1 MNRII
6 PKPQIQPELND
17 RRGAALVEFSIVA
30 PVFMFLILGMV
41 EMGNA
46 LEATTQLSAALREA
60 GRLASMDWSEIVPEG
75 ESPNEKVIRDIRNF
89 LKAGGYP
96 GDDITITLTSADG
109 NDVGQTFDLADPA
122 NERRL
127 FKLEA
132 TIPFE
137 QVSTFPHGLMNG
149 RNINA
154 RIVMRAGRIS
164 LMN

>member
-1 MNRII
+1 MMRII
-6 PKPQIQPELND
+6 SKTQQHHNHEK
-17 RRGAALVEFSIVA
+17 RRGAALVEFAIVS
-30 PVFMFLILGMV
+30 PIFMFLILGMV

-60 GRLASMDWSEIVPEG
+60 GRLASMDWAELVPEG
-75 ESPNEKVIRDIRNF
+75 QSPNDKVIRDIRNF

-109 NDVGQTFDLADPA
+109 NDAGQTFDLADPA

-127 FKLEA
+127 FKIEA

-137 QVSTFPHGLMNG
+137 QISTFPHGLMRG
-149 RNINA
+149 RNITA